1 MGSCTG
7 NEATKRAEADN
18 DLVRRVLQ
26 GEVEAYAAIVARH
39 QARIFYLGLKFLR
52 RNEDAE
58 DFAQEVFIRAYE
70 KLSSFQGSVPFA
82 AWLYRI
88 AYNLAVNKYHLKKRQ
103 LQAVSAVELL
113 PDSSYC
119 PEHRL
124 LAEELSEWVRKTL
137 HKIPDIYHVLIRMH
151 FFEGLSY
158 PEISKALEMPVNT
171 IKSYIFRAKELIRQK
186 LRVWDREA
194 AHG

>member
-1 MGSCTG
+1 MSSS
-7 NEATKRAEADN
+7 NAEKRRAESDN
-18 DLVRRVLQ
+18 ELVQRVLA
-26 GEVEAYAAIVARH
+26 GGVEAYGALVARH
-39 QARIFYLGLKFLR
+39 QARVFYLGLKFLR

-103 LQAVSAVELL
+103 LQAVSTVDIL
-113 PDSSYC
+113 PDSSFS
-119 PEHRL
+119 PERHL
-124 LAEELSEWVRKTL
+124 LAEELAEWVRKTL
-137 HKIPDIYHVLIRMH
+137 HKIPEIYHVLIRMH

-158 PEISKALEMPVNT
+158 PEISKALQMPVNT
-171 IKSYIFRAKELIRQK
+171 IKSYIFRAKDLIRQR
-186 LRVWDREA
+186 LRAWDREA
-194 AHG
+194 VHG

>member
-1 MGSCTG
+1 MGSCSG
-7 NEATKRAEADN
+7 NEATRKTEPDN
-18 DLVRRVLQ
+18 DLVRRVLR
-26 GEVEAYAAIVARH
+26 GEVEAYGTLVARH
-39 QARIFYLGLKFLR
+39 QARVFYLGLKFLR

-70 KLSSFQGSVPFA
+70 KLSSFQGNVPFA

-88 AYNLAVNKYHLKKRQ
+88 AYNLAVNRYHLKKRQ
-103 LQAVSAVELL
+103 LQAVNTVDIL
-113 PDSSYC
+113 PDTRQS

-124 LAEELSEWVRKTL
+124 VAEELSEWVRKTL
-137 HKIPDIYHVLIRMH
+137 HKIPEIYHVLIRMH

-186 LRVWDREA
+186 HLSWDGGA
-194 AHG
+194 VHG

>member
-1 MGSCTG
+1 MSLSSAEKRKAEPD
-7 NEATKRAEADN
+7 NE
-18 DLVRRVLQ
+18 LVRRVLA
-26 GEVEAYAAIVARH
+26 GEVEAYGELVSRH
-39 QARIFYLGLKFLR
+39 QARVFYLGLKFLR

-103 LQAVSAVELL
+103 LAAVNTVEIL
-113 PDSSYC
+113 PDSSFS
-119 PEHRL
+119 PEHHL
-124 LAEELSEWVRKTL
+124 LAEELAEWVRKSL
-137 HKIPDIYHVLIRMH
+137 ARIPEIYHVLIRMH

-171 IKSYIFRAKELIRQK
+171 IKSYIFRAKELIRQR
-186 LRVWDREA
+186 LRIWDREA
-194 AHG
+194 VHG

>member
-1 MGSCTG
+1 MGSCSG
-7 NEATKRAEADN
+7 NEATRKTESDN
-18 DLVRRVLQ
+18 DLVRRVLR
-26 GEVEAYAAIVARH
+26 GEVEAYGTIVARH
-39 QARIFYLGLKFLR
+39 QARVFCLGLKFLR

-70 KLSSFQGSVPFA
+70 KLSSFQGNVPFA

-103 LQAVSAVELL
+103 AQAVNAVELL
-113 PDSSYC
+113 PDSSFC

-124 LAEELSEWVRKTL
+124 LSDELAEWVRRTL
-137 HKIPDIYHVLIRMH
+137 HKIPEIYHVLIRMH

-171 IKSYIFRAKELIRQK
+171 IKSYIFRAKELIRQR

-194 AHG
+194 VHG

>member
-1 MGSCTG
+1 MSLSSA
-7 NEATKRAEADN
+7 EERRAEPDN
-18 DLVRRVLQ
+18 ELVKRVLA
-26 GEVEAYAAIVARH
+26 GEVQAYGELVARH
-39 QARIFYLGLKFLR
+39 QARVFFLGLKFLR

-70 KLSSFQGSVPFA
+70 KLSSFQGGVPFA

-103 LQAVSAVELL
+103 LQAVNTVDIL
-113 PDSSYC
+113 PDSSFS
-119 PEHRL
+119 PEHHL
-124 LAEELSEWVRKTL
+124 LTAELSEWVRKSL
-137 HKIPDIYHVLIRMH
+137 QKIPEIYHVLIRMH

-171 IKSYIFRAKELIRQK
+171 IKSYIFRAKELIRQR
-186 LRVWDREA
+186 LRIWDREA
-194 AHG
+194 VHG

>member
-1 MGSCTG
+1 
-7 NEATKRAEADN
+7 
-18 DLVRRVLQ
+18 VRRVLQ
-26 GEVEAYAAIVARH
+26 GKVEAYGVIVARH
-39 QARIFYLGLKFLR
+39 QARMFYLGLKFLR
-52 RNEDAE
+52 RSEDAE

-70 KLSSFQGSVPFA
+70 KLSSFQGNVPFA

-88 AYNLAVNKYHLKKRQ
+88 AFNLAVNRYHLKKRQ
-103 LQAVSAVELL
+103 AQAVNTVDIL
-113 PDSSYC
+113 PDTRQS

-124 LAEELSEWVRKTL
+124 IAEELSEWVRKSL
-137 HKIPDIYHVLIRMH
+137 HKIPEIYHVLIRMH

-158 PEISKALEMPVNT
+158 PEISKSLEMPVNT
-171 IKSYIFRAKELIRQK
+171 IKSYIFRAKELIRQR

>member
-1 MGSCTG
+1 MSLSSAEKRKAEPD
-7 NEATKRAEADN
+7 NE
-18 DLVRRVLQ
+18 LVRRVLA
-26 GEVEAYAAIVARH
+26 GEVEAYGELVARH
-39 QARIFYLGLKFLR
+39 QARVFYLGLKFLR

-103 LQAVSAVELL
+103 LQAVNTVDIL
-113 PDSSYC
+113 PDLSFS
-119 PEHRL
+119 PEHHL
-124 LAEELSEWVRKTL
+124 LAEELSEWVRKSL
-137 HKIPDIYHVLIRMH
+137 AKIPEIYHVLIRMH

-158 PEISKALEMPVNT
+158 PEISKTLEMPVNT
-171 IKSYIFRAKELIRQK
+171 IKSYIFRAKELIRQR

-194 AHG
+194 IHG

>member
-1 MGSCTG
+1 MSSSTEGKAKTEISSD
-7 NEATKRAEADN
+7 NELAQ
-18 DLVRRVLQ
+18 RVLR
-26 GEVEAYAAIVARH
+26 GEVDAYRAIVERH

-52 RNEDAE
+52 RPEDAE
-58 DFAQEVFIRAYE
+58 DFAQEVFCRVYE
-70 KLSSFQGSVPFA
+70 KLASFQGGVPFA

-88 AYNLAVNKYHLKKRQ
+88 AFNLAVNRYHVKKR
-103 LQAVSAVELL
+103 AVHSVATVDLL
-113 PDSSYC
+113 PDFSLS

-124 LAEELSEWVRKTL
+124 LREELAEWVRKTL
-137 HKIPDIYHVLIRMH
+137 HKIPKIYHVLIRMH

-186 LRVWDREA
+186 HLSWEGGV

>member
-1 MGSCTG
+1 MSLSSA
-7 NEATKRAEADN
+7 EKRKAEPDN
-18 DLVRRVLQ
+18 LLVRRVLQ
-26 GEVEAYAAIVARH
+26 GEVKAYGTIVARH
-39 QARIFYLGLKFLR
+39 QTRIFYLGLKFLHR
-52 RNEDAE
+52 TEDAE

-70 KLSSFQGSVPFA
+70 KLSSFQGTVPFA

-88 AYNLAVNKYHLKKRQ
+88 AFNLAVNKYHYKKRQ
-103 LQAVSAVELL
+103 VQAVNTVDIL
-113 PDSSYC
+113 PDSSFS

-124 LAEELSEWVRKTL
+124 LAEELAEWVRKTL
-137 HKIPDIYHVLIRMH
+137 HKIPESYHVLIRMH

-171 IKSYIFRAKELIRQK
+171 IKSYIFRAKAMIRQK

-194 AHG
+194 VHG

>member
-1 MGSCTG
+1 MSLSSAEKRKAEPD
-7 NEATKRAEADN
+7 NE
-18 DLVRRVLQ
+18 LVRRVLAGQ
-26 GEVEAYAAIVARH
+26 VEAYGQLVARH
-39 QARIFYLGLKFLR
+39 QARVFYLGLKFLR

-103 LQAVSAVELL
+103 LQVVNTVEIL
-113 PDSSYC
+113 PDSSFS
-119 PEHRL
+119 PEHHL
-124 LAEELSEWVRKTL
+124 LAEELDEWVRKSL
-137 HKIPDIYHVLIRMH
+137 AKIPESYHVLIRMH

-171 IKSYIFRAKELIRQK
+171 IKSYIFRAKELIRQR

>member
-1 MGSCTG
+1 MSLSSA
-7 NEATKRAEADN
+7 EKRKAEPDN
-18 DLVRRVLQ
+18 LLVRRVLQ
-26 GEVEAYAAIVARH
+26 GEVKAYGTIVARH
-39 QARIFYLGLKFLR
+39 QARMFYLGLKFLR

-70 KLSSFQGSVPFA
+70 KLSSFQGTVPFA

-88 AYNLAVNKYHLKKRQ
+88 AFNLAVNKYHLKKRQ
-103 LQAVSAVELL
+103 AQAVNTVDIL
-113 PDSSYC
+113 PDSSFS
-119 PEHRL
+119 PEHHL

-137 HKIPDIYHVLIRMH
+137 HKIPEIYHVLIRMH

-171 IKSYIFRAKELIRQK
+171 IKSYIFRAKELLRQK
-186 LRVWDREA
+186 RQVWDREA
-194 AHG
+194 VHG

>member
-1 MGSCTG
+1 MSLSSAEKRKAEPD
-7 NEATKRAEADN
+7 NE
-18 DLVRRVLQ
+18 LVRRVLA
-26 GEVEAYAAIVARH
+26 GEVEAYGELVARH
-39 QARIFYLGLKFLR
+39 QARVFYLGLKFLR

-70 KLSSFQGSVPFA
+70 KLSSFQGNVPFA

-88 AYNLAVNKYHLKKRQ
+88 AFNLAVNKYHLKKRQ
-103 LQAVSAVELL
+103 AQATGTVDIL
-113 PDSSYC
+113 PDSSFS

-124 LAEELSEWVRKTL
+124 VTAELAEWVRRTL

-158 PEISKALEMPVNT
+158 PEISRSLEMPVNT
-171 IKSYIFRAKELIRQK
+171 IKSYIFRAKELLRQK

-194 AHG
+194 VHG

>member
-1 MGSCTG
+1 MSLSNAEKRKAEPD
-7 NEATKRAEADN
+7 NE
-18 DLVRRVLQ
+18 LVRRVLAGQ
-26 GEVEAYAAIVARH
+26 VEAYGQLVARH
-39 QARIFYLGLKFLR
+39 QARVFYLGLKFLR

-103 LQAVSAVELL
+103 LQVVNTVEIL
-113 PDSSYC
+113 PDSSFS
-119 PEHRL
+119 PEHHL
-124 LAEELSEWVRKTL
+124 LAEELAEWVRKSL
-137 HKIPDIYHVLIRMH
+137 AKIPESYHVLIRMH

-171 IKSYIFRAKELIRQK
+171 IKSYIFRAKELIRQR

-194 AHG
+194 VHG